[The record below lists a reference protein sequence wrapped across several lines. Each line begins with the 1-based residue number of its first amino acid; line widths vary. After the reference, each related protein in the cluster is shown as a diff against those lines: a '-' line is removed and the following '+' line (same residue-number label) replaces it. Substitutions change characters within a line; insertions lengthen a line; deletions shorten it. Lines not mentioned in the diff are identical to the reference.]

1 MFALERKRGDR
12 MMMLDWHGPD
22 EMPTSA
28 GRGRRRA
35 LTAALAVTIGLA
47 IAADVAAASNVVSGL
62 QGGSSDVTVPT
73 WLFLLTG
80 GAVIAASG
88 MLSMLVTDRAFLE
101 EIHTWSLTL
110 PGPETVREWLGR
122 LGAAVALVV
131 VALVVYTG
139 LTGPRIGSAS
149 FAVLVVFVGARA
161 GLTMVAYAVGNVWP
175 AIDPWRRVAAAL
187 PSGVVEYPAELKRW
201 PAVAALLAL
210 LWIEIAFPL
219 TQAPAML
226 AWAVLGY
233 SAVTLAGAVAV
244 GPDAW
249 FRNADPVSAW
259 FRFYGAV
266 GPLQRTEEGWSLRAP
281 GSRLRDADVVTD
293 ASDVAFVVLL
303 VWELTFSG
311 FVVTPPGETVVEA
324 LVGVV
329 VLPKLAYLLLL
340 LAGYALFFG
349 AFALAARRSRERAT
363 TYLTARHLALRFAP
377 SLLAIAG
384 GYHLAHYFAFFV
396 SQTPSLWTAL
406 VNPLSPPAPPAFTR
420 FVLPGWFSS
429 LGIAFVLAGHVLAV
443 WAAHAT
449 SFDLFPGRLQAI
461 RSQIPFI
468 AVMVAYTML
477 SLWLLSMPTGQ
488 TPFVQG

>member
-1 MFALERKRGDR
+1 MQTR
-12 MMMLDWHGPD
+12 MGANAP
-22 EMPTSA
+22 
-28 GRGRRRA
+28 RGRRSA
-35 LTAALAVTIGLA
+35 LTAALALTVGVA
-47 IAADVAAASNVVSGL
+47 VGSDVAAASNVVSGL
-62 QGGSSDVTVPT
+62 QGGSGTVTVPT

-101 EIHTWSLTL
+101 EIHTWSLPV
-110 PGPETVREWLGR
+110 PGTETVRTWLGR
-122 LGAAVALVV
+122 LGSAGAAIVL
-131 VALVVYTG
+131 ALVVYNG
-139 LTGPRIGSAS
+139 LTGPPLGSAS
-149 FAVLVVFVGARA
+149 LAVLVVFVGARA
-161 GLTMVAYAVGNVWP
+161 GLTMVAYAVGNPWP

-187 PSGVVEYPAELKRW
+187 PNGFVEYPADWERW

-210 LWIEIAFPL
+210 IYAEIVTPL
-219 TQAPAML
+219 TQSPATL
-226 AWAVLGY
+226 AWAVLAY
-233 SAVTLAGAVAV
+233 SAFTLAGAVAV

-249 FRNADPVSAW
+249 VRNADPVSAW

-266 GPLQRTEEGWSLRAP
+266 GPLQRTGEGWSLRAP
-281 GSRLRDADVVTD
+281 GSRLREADLVTD
-293 ASDVAFVVLL
+293 LSDIAFVVLL
-303 VWELTFSG
+303 VWELTLSG

-324 LVGVV
+324 LVGVGLPPV
-329 VLPKLAYLLLL
+329 VAYLLLL
-340 LAGYALFFG
+340 LAGFALFLG
-349 AFALAARRSRERAT
+349 AYLLAARRSRERAT
-363 TYLTARHLALRFAP
+363 TYLTARYLAVRFAP

-406 VNPLSPPAPPAFTR
+406 ANPLSPPAPPAFTR
-420 FVLPGWFSS
+420 LVLPGWFGT
-429 LGIAFVLAGHVLAV
+429 LDIGFVLAGHVLAV

-477 SLWLLSMPTGQ
+477 SLWLLSMPTGT